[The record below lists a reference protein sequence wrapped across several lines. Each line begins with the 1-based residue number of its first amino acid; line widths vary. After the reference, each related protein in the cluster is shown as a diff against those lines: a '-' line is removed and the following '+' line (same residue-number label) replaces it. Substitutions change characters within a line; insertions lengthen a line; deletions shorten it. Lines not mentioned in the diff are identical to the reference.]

1 MSQFGTSVI
10 NKSGKKL
17 APKAPPRRPI
27 GVPVSSQTSARA
39 SVERQSHSQ
48 TPQPT
53 ATSRLPLPS
62 SPGPTSPAAA
72 NTQSTPSIA
81 EVPPS
86 GLVANDHTHTTP
98 QSEPPNPPSGPSIE
112 QLPAA
117 RLPVSETQVA
127 PTPTRSN
134 DSSANAVQQDSTI
147 SSHPPSQ
154 HQPAQDLSR
163 APAGEGGKRLE
174 SSSLDNVGAV
184 GHGDAANNTAE
195 GSNTANETSA
205 QPAAKRRRLNPTQ
218 EGLPSGEAPRTATRN
233 SRPISTIEASN
244 NANEASISQGAA
256 GSSTG
261 VKKKGKA
268 ATKGK
273 GTGGKAKAKPRVLSA
288 EEKAAKAA
296 ARNAA
301 KEADPGGRR
310 RRGRQRQV
318 TPEHA
323 ETVEIA
329 PTIVKMGDLCK
340 DLRTGKKSKREA
352 ELQKIDYNKVVKEQQ
367 ARIRMIEEG
376 ALPPPE
382 TVDQRLERVEMEQQ
396 SRRLTAPQMR
406 MVNGH
411 IVLDENSLR
420 VDRHAQAVVD
430 TEPLEEVEENE
441 FTSVFTSGKLLKR
454 KKGESWTEDLTDL
467 FYKGLRMFGTDF
479 GIIANM
485 FPGKTRRQIKLK
497 FCREERQDPQRINET
512 LLGPRE
518 PVDIAEFSNMSNT
531 VYEDPN
537 TFTRE
542 LEAEAKQ
549 HEADQVKQ
557 RAELAEML
565 SRRAADAVGEGD
577 GPPENSSTKENETQ
591 GSTATAAGKKGKKG
605 ALPKKKKGKGRNV
618 GGEEV
623 EVLGTIED
631 FA

>member
-17 APKAPPRRPI
+17 APKAPPRRRP
-27 GVPVSSQTSARA
+27 GLPASTQASAKA
-39 SVERQSHSQ
+39 NIERQSQSQ
-48 TPQPT
+48 TPQP
-53 ATSRLPLPS
+53 ASSRPPQSS
-62 SPGPTSPAAA
+62 SPGPTSSAAW
-72 NTQSTPSIA
+72 NTQTEPPVA
-81 EVPPS
+81 NVPRS
-86 GLVANDHTHTTP
+86 SVANDHIHP
-98 QSEPPNPPSGPSIE
+98 DHLPEQPNPSIGPPIE
-112 QLPAA
+112 QA
-117 RLPVSETQVA
+117 PVASSRVNESQA
-127 PTPTRSN
+127 TPTSSQRN
-134 DSSANAVQQDSTI
+134 DLSVTAPHPNPSVPSRQAALSQAVQDI
-147 SSHPPSQ
+147 S
-154 HQPAQDLSR
+154 L

-174 SSSLDNVGAV
+174 SSLLENEGQEDTTNNGDCSLD
-184 GHGDAANNTAE
+184 AADGIST
-195 GSNTANETSA
+195 
-205 QPAAKRRRLNPTQ
+205 QRAAKRRRLDSTQ
-218 EGLPSGEAPRTATRN
+218 EAHLRTKTGN
-233 SRPISTIEASN
+233 SRPVTTFEASN
-244 NANEASISQGAA
+244 NANETARSQGIAESSA
-256 GSSTG
+256 GS
-261 VKKKGKA
+261 KKKKDKT

-273 GTGGKAKAKPRVLSA
+273 GKEKEGKAKAKHPLATAA
-288 EEKAAKAA
+288 EKA

-301 KEADPGGRR
+301 RDAAKQSDIGGRR

-367 ARIRMIEEG
+367 ERMRMIAAG

-396 SRRLTAPQMR
+396 SRRLAAPQMR

-411 IVLDENSLR
+411 IVLDESSLR
-420 VDRHAQAVVD
+420 VDRHAQAVVE

-441 FTSVFTSGKLLKR
+441 FTSVFTSGKLSKR
-454 KKGESWTEDLTDL
+454 KKGESWTEELTDL

-485 FPGKTRRQIKLK
+485 FPGRTRRQIKLK

-537 TFTRE
+537 AFTRE

-549 HEADQVKQ
+549 HEADQARQK
-557 RAELAEML
+557 AELAEML
-565 SRRAADAVGEGD
+565 SRRVAETVAEGD
-577 GPPENSSTKENETQ
+577 GPNENSSAKENEVQ
-591 GSTATAAGKKGKKG
+591 GSAGATVGKKGKKG
-605 ALPKKKKGKGRNV
+605 AVPKKKKGKGRNV
-618 GGEEV
+618 GGEDV
-623 EVLGTIED
+623 EVLGMIED

>member
-17 APKAPPRRPI
+17 APKAPPRRRP
-27 GVPVSSQTSARA
+27 GLPASTQTPTRPNI
-39 SVERQSHSQ
+39 ERQSHSQ
-48 TPQPT
+48 TPQPAST
-53 ATSRLPLPS
+53 RPPQSS
-62 SPGPTSPAAA
+62 SPGPASSAAE
-72 NTQSTPSIA
+72 NTQT
-81 EVPPS
+81 EPPVANAPQS
-86 GLVANDHTHTTP
+86 SVANDHIHPGHLTEQP
-98 QSEPPNPPSGPSIE
+98 NSSIGPPIE
-112 QLPAA
+112 QE
-117 RLPVSETQVA
+117 PVASSHVDETQAGRTSSQRDDLSITA
-127 PTPTRSN
+127 PHPN
-134 DSSANAVQQDSTI
+134 SSVSSRQAPPFQAV
-147 SSHPPSQ
+147 
-154 HQPAQDLSR
+154 QDLSL

-174 SSSLDNVGAV
+174 GSLLENRGQEDTTNNGDRSLD
-184 GHGDAANNTAE
+184 AADGIST
-195 GSNTANETSA
+195 
-205 QPAAKRRRLNPTQ
+205 QRAAKRRKLNSTQ
-218 EGLPSGEAPRTATRN
+218 GAHLRTETGNSGPVTTF
-233 SRPISTIEASN
+233 EASN
-244 NANEASISQGAA
+244 NANEAARSQGTAESSA
-256 GSSTG
+256 GSK
-261 VKKKGKA
+261 KKKGKT

-273 GTGGKAKAKPRVLSA
+273 GKEKEGKAKAKPPVASA
-288 EEKAAKAA
+288 AEKA

-301 KEADPGGRR
+301 RDAAKQSDTGGRR

-367 ARIRMIEEG
+367 ERMRMIAAG

-382 TVDQRLERVEMEQQ
+382 TVDQRLERVEMEHQ
-396 SRRLTAPQMR
+396 SRRLAAPQMR

-411 IVLDENSLR
+411 IVLDESSLR
-420 VDRHAQAVVD
+420 VDRHAQAVVE

-441 FTSVFTSGKLLKR
+441 FTSVFTSGKLSKR
-454 KKGESWTEDLTDL
+454 KKGESWTEELTDL

-485 FPGKTRRQIKLK
+485 FPGRTRRQIKLK

-537 TFTRE
+537 AFTRE

-549 HEADQVKQ
+549 HEADQARQK
-557 RAELAEML
+557 AELAEML
-565 SRRAADAVGEGD
+565 SRRAAETVAEGD
-577 GPPENSSTKENETQ
+577 GPNENSS
-591 GSTATAAGKKGKKG
+591 
-605 ALPKKKKGKGRNV
+605 
-618 GGEEV
+618 
-623 EVLGTIED
+623 
-631 FA
+631 